1 MDHSDLAS
9 PTGILVYPDGRMN
22 TDSAARYVGL
32 STKTLAMMRCQ
43 GNGPQYIKRGRV
55 FYFKQD
61 LDIWLNEGGRLSS
74 TVQTAI
80 KLPMAA

>member
-1 MDHSDLAS
+1 MEHADLVIS
-9 PTGILVYPDGRMN
+9 TGILVYPDGRMN

-61 LDIWLNEGGRLSS
+61 LDSWLNEGGRISS
-74 TVQTAI
+74 TAQSAI
-80 KLPMAA
+80 KLPLAA